1 MMVGP
6 AIELT
11 ALVRHFSRLFITE
24 VTLTVPL
31 PYSRIAQGVWT
42 GSTSN
47 GLWIQQETHI
57 YGWLAHR

>member
-6 AIELT
+6 AIEHT

-24 VTLTVPL
+24 ATLTVPL

-47 GLWIQQETHI
+47 GLWIQQETH
-57 YGWLAHR
+57 YGWAHR